1 MVIIGALAMLAAAV
15 AVGPF
20 LGRTFLP
27 EFNEGALTVSA
38 VTLPGTSLEQSDQL
52 GRRVEEVLLA
62 FPEVVST
69 ARHTSRAEL
78 DEHAQDVNA
87 AEIDVRLR
95 ATDRPKAVFLAEL
108 RQRLTTIPGMVTT
121 IGGPIAHRIDHMLSG
136 TRSSIAI

>member
-1 MVIIGALAMLAAAV
+1 VIIGALAMLAAAV
-15 AVGPF
+15 AVVPF

-38 VTLPGTSLEQSDQL
+38 VTCRARRSSSPTL
-52 GRRVEEVLLA
+52 GRRVEEILLS

-69 ARHTSRAEL
+69 ARRTGRAEL

-95 ATDRPKAVFLAEL
+95 ETDRSKEAFLAEL
-108 RQRLTTIPGMVTT
+108 RQRSSP
-121 IGGPIAHRIDHMLSG
+121 
-136 TRSSIAI
+136 RSPAW